1 MKTGLLLYLKKHYPG
16 SYYCVVRN
24 YLTWRK
30 LLQSDNSFIMKKFHK
45 RFGVFPDLIHPQ
57 KYNEYVTRI
66 LMSEPTPLMQ
76 RCADK
81 YEVRSYV
88 EEKNCGEILNELYG
102 VYEDYTGLQNDW
114 EKLPGQFV
122 IKATHGSSWNYICKD
137 KSRADI
143 KELRVLVNHW
153 LKSNFYYAQREQVYK
168 TIPPRIICEKYLE
181 DESGGLADYKVH
193 CFNGQPRFLHMAVG
207 RYTNMIYNTYDLEG
221 NYMDVEFF
229 KGKVDKALPLN
240 RSLPLDRLLDLSK
253 RLSGD
258 FPYVRADFYCVGGR
272 IIFSELT
279 FTPGNGHFD
288 LPLEIDLVLG
298 SYFK

>member
-1 MKTGLLLYLKKHYPG
+1 MKIGKTLKKKYPALF
-16 SYYCVVRN
+16 YWYVRTKQRCN
-24 YLTWRK
+24 K
-30 LLQSDNSFIMKKFHK
+30 LIVSDRQYVEKKFAQ
-45 RFGVFPDLIHPQ
+45 RFGMKPDLTNPRR
-57 KYNEYVTRI
+57 YNEQVSRI
-66 LMSEPTPLMQ
+66 LLTQPTRLMVK
-76 RCADK
+76 CADK

-88 EEKNCGEILNELYG
+88 EEKAGKDLLNELNG
-102 VYEDYTGLQNDW
+102 VFSDLHSLRDAWPEFPDS
-114 EKLPGQFV
+114 FV
-122 IKATHGSSWNYICKD
+122 LKATHGSAWNYICKD
-137 KSRADI
+137 KAKADQAEV
-143 KELRVLVNHW
+143 ELLVKHW

-168 TIPPRIICEKYLE
+168 TILPRIICEKYLE
-181 DESGGLADYKVH
+181 DDSGGLTDYKVH